1 MIFIT
6 TWLLICSPAC
16 QELVEYDDF
25 SSAFFSILGKIKW
38 AGMVAE
44 ILQFCQGISTL
55 SCQVNTLVVLCLN

>member
-44 ILQFCQGISTL
+44 ILQFCQGIDLTR
-55 SCQVNTLVVLCLN
+55 